1 VKYKNNVSMEKKKK
15 IRKEKGKYEREIEN
29 ESGK

>member
-1 VKYKNNVSMEKKKK
+1 MEKKKK

-29 ESGK
+29 ENGK